1 VGQQAGPG
9 GEAQAQ
15 KSGGILRIYHRDSPA
30 SMSIHEEGTN
40 SVSIPMMAVFN
51 NLVLYDQHVAQNS
64 LDTIVPDLAESWSWS
79 EEGTRLTFKLREGV
93 KWHDGKPFTSA
104 DVKCTWDLLTGRA
117 TEQLRL
123 NPRKSWWNNVAEIVT
138 GGPSEA
144 TFVLQRPQPAILAL
158 IASGYT
164 PIYPCHVLPRDMRQH
179 PIGIGPFKFAEFKP
193 NDSIRLA
200 RNPDYW
206 KPGRPYLDG
215 IEYTIIPN
223 RSTAI
228 LAFIAGN
235 FDLTFPYEVTVP
247 LMKDVKSQTPQA
259 ICDLVPSNVL
269 AISDNLWLAVIPPPP
284 R

>member
-1 VGQQAGPG
+1 
-9 GEAQAQ
+9 
-15 KSGGILRIYHRDSPA
+15 
-30 SMSIHEEGTN
+30 MS
-40 SVSIPMMAVFN
+40 
-51 NLVLYDQHVAQNS
+51 
-64 LDTIVPDLAESWSWS
+64 
-79 EEGTRLTFKLREGV
+79 R
-93 KWHDGKPFTSA
+93 
-104 DVKCTWDLLTGRA
+104 
-117 TEQLRL
+117 
-123 NPRKSWWNNVAEIVT
+123 EIVT